1 MRNLPDLAEALI
13 PMVARAG
20 SAIMRI
26 YDGAFT
32 VQHKDDDSPLTLAD
46 LESQRIIAEGLV
58 AFSDPHVPAAAG
70 PAGHA

>member
-13 PMVARAG
+13 PMVARASG
-20 SAIMRI
+20 AIMRI

-46 LESQRIIAEGLV
+46 LESQRSQQHGELSQQLKSATE
-58 AFSDPHVPAAAG
+58 S
-70 PAGHA
+70 